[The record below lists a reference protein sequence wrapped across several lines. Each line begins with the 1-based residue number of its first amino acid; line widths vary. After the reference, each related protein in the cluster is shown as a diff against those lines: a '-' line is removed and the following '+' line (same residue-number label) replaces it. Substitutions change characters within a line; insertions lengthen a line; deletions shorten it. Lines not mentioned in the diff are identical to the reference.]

1 MLSAPQLLLA
11 FRAACAP
18 GLFVLACYG
27 FNGLILAAVVVAA
40 VASDVLDGMI
50 ARRTGTATES
60 LRHADTIVD
69 TFFFVAAGISLRVA
83 VPHAYQGLWLP
94 LVSLIVV
101 HVSRSTYELT
111 KYGRLAA
118 YHMWSSKALGLL
130 LVAALVTAFVSGRP
144 TWLLGAALWFGVLNE
159 LEGFAAS
166 LLLPRWH
173 CDVPSLLHAVS
184 AARPSRVP
192 AGGHGRSRR

>member
-1 MLSAPQLLLA
+1 MLSAPQLLIA

-18 GLFVLACYG
+18 AVFVLACFRFPG
-27 FNGLILAAVVVAA
+27 VVLAAVVVAA
-40 VASDVLDGMI
+40 LVSDVADGI
-50 ARRTGTATES
+50 VARRTGSETDA

-69 TFFFVAAGISLRVA
+69 TFFFVGAAVALRVA
-83 VPHAYQGLWLP
+83 VPHAYEGLWLP

-130 LVAALVTAFVSGRP
+130 LVAALVTGFVTGRP
-144 TWLLGAALWFGVLNE
+144 TPLLAAGLWFGIVNE
-159 LEGFAAS
+159 LEGFLTS
-166 LLLPRWH
+166 LMLPRWRR
-173 CDVPSLLHAVS
+173 DVPTIFHAQ
-184 AARPSRVP
+184 RFT
-192 AGGHGRSRR
+192 